1 MSGVLVNVEVGTLV
15 DQDQAGDVEGTE
27 IGIVGTDE
35 GDDEAQLQSDNGDAG
50 GVRIRGGETC
60 SWRWMSKKCEIICLT
75 NH

>member
-35 GDDEAQLQSDNGDAG
+35 GDDEAQLQSDDGDAG
-50 GVRIRGGETC
+50 EVRIRGGETC
-60 SWRWMSKKCEIICLT
+60 SWR
-75 NH
+75 